1 MNILGDFWNFTA
13 TNLRTKVAQIF
24 TDVKAILTKSKFN
37 TYTMLGLL
45 FGYFWKIGL
54 LFIQTSGQTERLL
67 VVVTSS
73 SFDFIFFYV
82 EKRVLTSMIR
92 CIDYL
97 FNIWPFKSIN
107 FRPIACK
114 FAKSGWTFCQIF
126 CKPSKNYQRL
136 QFLAKNSPNLV
147 TLVLRTLKHVKI

>member
-24 TDVKAILTKSKFN
+24 TDVKAILTKSMLN

-82 EKRVLTSMIR
+82 EKRVLTSVIR

-136 QFLAKNSPNLV
+136 QFLSKNSPNLV

>member
-24 TDVKAILTKSKFN
+24 TDVKAILTKSMLN